1 MVSSFI
7 VFARG
12 TLFNHIKLLSDHI
25 RWYIPKNLQYYIGC
39 SGWSYSA
46 WQGPFYP
53 KSIENSKWLR
63 YYSKVFN
70 YVEIDSSFY
79 RIPNEFMVKN
89 WYNRTPENFRFTAK
103 FPKVIT
109 HDKRVGNF
117 EEDQLEYFFHS
128 ISELKEKL
136 LALLI
141 QLPPSIDIVEGL
153 DALRNILPY
162 LDKGYRYAVEVR
174 HRSWFQDL
182 SYNFFANNNL
192 CLVWSQ
198 LADIHTPSIV
208 TSDFIYVRLIGDR
221 SIRENDFAR
230 IQIDRI
236 KEMQNLASNFRN
248 DSDKSNL
255 SRVKFSI
262 IAANNH
268 YAGFGPG
275 TVNIFRQLLGLEEVK
290 WGDVF
295 VSTDDLEREGNIG
308 ADKRVIETK
317 QTSLSDFLK

>member
-1 MVSSFI
+1 
-7 VFARG
+7 
-12 TLFNHIKLLSDHI
+12 LK
-25 RWYIPKNLQYYIGC
+25 YYVGC
-39 SGWSYSA
+39 SGWSYSS

-53 KSIENSKWLR
+53 KDIENSKWLK

-109 HDKRVGNF
+109 HDKRLSDF
-117 EEDQLEYFFHS
+117 DEDQLSHFFDS

-141 QLPPSIDIVEGL
+141 QLPPSIQIVEGL

-162 LDKGYRYAVEVR
+162 LDKGFRYAVEVR

-182 SYNFFANNNL
+182 AYNFFRNNQM

-198 LADIHTPSIV
+198 LADIKTPPIV
-208 TSDFIYVRLIGDR
+208 TSDFVYVRLIGDR
-221 SIRENDFAR
+221 SIQEKDFGR

-236 KEMQNLASNFRN
+236 KEMKKIVRNFKK
-248 DSDKSNL
+248 DSDGGMGSGV
-255 SRVKFSI
+255 RFSI
-262 IAANNH
+262 VAANNH
-268 YAGFGPG
+268 YAGFAPG

-290 WGDVF
+290 WGEEYI
-295 VSTDDLEREGNIG
+295 SRGDLEKDEVSNMK
-308 ADKRVIETK
+308 KRVIKTK
-317 QTSLSDFLK
+317 QTSLSDFWK

>member
-1 MVSSFI
+1 
-7 VFARG
+7 
-12 TLFNHIKLLSDHI
+12 
-25 RWYIPKNLQYYIGC
+25 LQYYIGC
-39 SGWSYSA
+39 SGWSYTS

-53 KSIENSKWLR
+53 KGIENSKWLK

-70 YVEIDSSFY
+70 YVEIDSTFY
-79 RIPNEFMVKN
+79 RIPNELMVKN
-89 WYNRTPENFRFTAK
+89 WYRRTPGNFRFTAK

-109 HDKRVGNF
+109 HDKRLSNF
-117 EEDQLEYFFHS
+117 DEEQLNYFFES

-141 QLPPSIDIVEGL
+141 QLPPSTDIVEGL

-182 SYNFFANNNL
+182 AYNFFANNNM

-198 LADIHTPSIV
+198 LADIKTPPIV
-208 TSDFIYVRLIGDR
+208 TSDFVYLRLIGDR
-221 SIRENDFAR
+221 SIQEKDFGR

-236 KEMQNLASNFRN
+236 KEMKKVARNFKDENKEGNISGKRYAI
-248 DSDKSNL
+248 
-255 SRVKFSI
+255 V
-262 IAANNH
+262 AANNH

-275 TVNIFRQLLGLEEVK
+275 TVNIFRQLLGLEEMR
-290 WGDVF
+290 WGGEYVM
-295 VSTDDLEREGNIG
+295 TDDLAGKEDDNHDTSLI
-308 ADKRVIETK
+308 KTK
-317 QTSLSDFLK
+317 QTNLSDFL